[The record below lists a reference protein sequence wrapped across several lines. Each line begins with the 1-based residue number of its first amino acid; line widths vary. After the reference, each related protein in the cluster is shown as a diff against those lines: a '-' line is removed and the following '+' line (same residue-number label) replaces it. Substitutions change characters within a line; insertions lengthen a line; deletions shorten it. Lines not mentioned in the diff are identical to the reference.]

1 MRAIISVANKEGVIE
16 FARGLQAL
24 GAELFSTGGTQRALA
39 AAGLTV
45 RSVSELTGFPEIL
58 SGRVKT
64 LHPHV
69 HGGILARRDQP
80 ADLAELAQ
88 HGIAPIDLVCVNL
101 YPFGETIAR
110 PGVSVAEALEQIDIG
125 GPTLLRAAAKNYASV
140 IPLCDPA
147 DYGPVLEALQGGNLS
162 LEQRR
167 QLAAKAFQHTAAY
180 DTVIAA
186 YLRGEREPFPRQLTI
201 ALEKVRDLRYGENPH
216 QQAAFYREVS
226 PSSAGLRIT
235 NAVQLHGAELSFN
248 NLLDADAALNTVADF
263 LAPTVAIIKHTNP
276 CGLATRPVL
285 AEAYQRAFEGDM
297 VSAYGGIVGLNRPV
311 DAETARLISENFYEV
326 IIAPSYEE
334 EALAILRKKRNLRLL
349 AVGDWLA
356 NQQPPSLPREGEWQE
371 MVAQAHERS
380 QPPVGHLPVEYDL
393 RRVSGGLLVQTR
405 DYSPVTPLDLKV
417 VSARRPTL
425 EELIDLLFAW
435 RACRH
440 VKSNAIVVAK
450 DLQMLGMGAG
460 QPNRV
465 TSVALALERAG
476 DRARGAVLA
485 SDAFFPFPDGVER
498 AARGGITAIIQP
510 GGSIRDEEV
519 IKTANEHGMAM
530 VFTGMRHFRH

>member
-216 QQAAFYREVS
+216 QQAAFYR
-226 PSSAGLRIT
+226 
-235 NAVQLHGAELSFN
+235 
-248 NLLDADAALNTVADF
+248 
-263 LAPTVAIIKHTNP
+263 
-276 CGLATRPVL
+276 
-285 AEAYQRAFEGDM
+285 
-297 VSAYGGIVGLNRPV
+297 
-311 DAETARLISENFYEV
+311 
-326 IIAPSYEE
+326 
-334 EALAILRKKRNLRLL
+334 
-349 AVGDWLA
+349 
-356 NQQPPSLPREGEWQE
+356 
-371 MVAQAHERS
+371 
-380 QPPVGHLPVEYDL
+380 
-393 RRVSGGLLVQTR
+393 
-405 DYSPVTPLDLKV
+405 
-417 VSARRPTL
+417 
-425 EELIDLLFAW
+425 
-435 RACRH
+435 
-440 VKSNAIVVAK
+440 
-450 DLQMLGMGAG
+450 
-460 QPNRV
+460 
-465 TSVALALERAG
+465 
-476 DRARGAVLA
+476 
-485 SDAFFPFPDGVER
+485 
-498 AARGGITAIIQP
+498 
-510 GGSIRDEEV
+510 
-519 IKTANEHGMAM
+519 
-530 VFTGMRHFRH
+530 